1 MSRIFIRNFTGC
13 TSTFFGIESIPNV
26 MKKVLKLYPD
36 FNVVLCPDYVIS
48 TARQMTNLLSN
59 FEYLLLLYFLIA
71 AEF

>member
-1 MSRIFIRNFTGC
+1 
-13 TSTFFGIESIPNV
+13 

-48 TARQMTNLLSN
+48 TARQKTNLLSN

-71 AEF
+71 AEFWNLGHLQGIYYKGALTQKK